1 MKKTNEY
8 AGIDVSKENLDMLVY
23 RTGEIRSFT
32 NDEAGINAAVAW
44 LKQVKPDIT
53 VMEAT
58 GGLEVPLYVALQEAK
73 LPLAIINPRQIRDF
87 AKSIGILAKTDKVDA
102 KVLARYAATVQPEVR
117 PLPDE
122 EARQLGTL
130 VTRRSQLVEMITVE
144 GNRLKST
151 RDKTVKQRIDAH
163 IVWLKEE
170 LGQIDKGI
178 SQMIQQSPV
187 WREKDKILRS
197 VPGVGPVLS
206 ATLIAKL
213 PELGILNRKQISTL
227 VGVAPLNR
235 DSGKMRGERHIWGGR
250 CRIRRPLYMATLT
263 AVRHNPIIS
272 RFYDRL
278 LAVGKAKKVA
288 LTACMRKLLILL
300 NAMFK
305 HHTSWSYNP
314 NV

>member
-1 MKKTNEY
+1 MKKTKDY
-8 AGIDVSKENLDMLVY
+8 AGIDVSKDRLDVLVY
-23 RTGEIRSFT
+23 HTGEIRSFT
-32 NDEAGINAAVAW
+32 NNESGIKATVVW
-44 LKQVKPDIT
+44 LKQIKPDIT

-87 AKSIGILAKTDKVDA
+87 AKALGILAKTDKIDA

-122 EARQLGTL
+122 EARQLNTL
-130 VTRRSQLVEMITVE
+130 VTRRSQLVEMITAE
-144 GNRLKST
+144 GNRLKRI

-163 IVWLKEE
+163 IIWLKEE
-170 LGQIDKGI
+170 LSQIDKGI
-178 SQMIQQSPV
+178 SQMIKQSPV
-187 WREKDKILRS
+187 WCEKDKILRS
-197 VPGVGPVLS
+197 VPGVGPILS

-213 PELGILNRKQISTL
+213 PELGVLNRKQISTL

-250 CRIRRPLYMATLT
+250 ERIRRPLYMSTLS
-263 AVRHNPIIS
+263 AVRCNPLIS

-278 LAVGKAKKVA
+278 LAAGKVKKVA
-288 LTACMRKLLILL
+288 LTACMRKLLIHL

-305 HHTSWSYNP
+305 HHTYWTYNP
-314 NV
+314 DV